1 MSDKYEK
8 DYPHHYMMKGK
19 DEEEVTS
26 GIILHEHCSCTQD
39 NLDQLRLIGNFMGIV
54 RDIHSMMASTD
65 MRSRLAFG
73 NSVEAIEKMQKLVE
87 KGKQEYDSLYKK
99 QTTNN
104 TDENKQRGISL

>member
-1 MSDKYEK
+1 MVKKGGEVMSD
-8 DYPHHYMMKGK
+8 
-19 DEEEVTS
+19 
-26 GIILHEHCSCTQD
+26 IILHEHCNCTQD

-87 KGKQEYDSLYKK
+87 KGKKEYDSLYKK